1 MESLNHGTL
10 MTTRAWFPTLIYD
23 APLLSSGGVAF
34 AAELLADCRR
44 VRDYDDEGRRWCR
57 KNYPDGFTSYAS
69 MDQLQK
75 GFSTFME
82 FEKRVTRHVRS
93 FARRLEMDL
102 GKASLRMTTC
112 WVNVM
117 PRHAVHTLHLHPL
130 SVISG
135 TYYAKTPRGCSNLR
149 FEDPRL
155 DRFMAA
161 PPRRAGCRPENRQ
174 QVTYPV
180 EAGRVILFESWLRH
194 EVSSNTTSSERVSV
208 SFNYEWA

>member
-1 MESLNHGTL
+1 MSI
-10 MTTRAWFPTLIYD
+10 RAWFPTLIYD
-23 APLLSSGGVAF
+23 APLMASGGGAF
-34 AAELLADCRR
+34 AAELLEECRR
-44 VRDYDDEGRRWCR
+44 VRAFDAEGRRWCR

-69 MDQLQK
+69 LNQLHK
-75 GFSTFME
+75 SFSTFGE
-82 FEKRVTRHVRS
+82 LEKRITRHVRS
-93 FARRLEMDL
+93 FARKLDLDL
-102 GKASLRMTTC
+102 GRGSLRMTTC

-117 PRHAVHTLHLHPL
+117 PRHAFHSLHLHPL

-135 TYYAKTPRGCSNLR
+135 TYYVKTPRGCSQLR

-161 PPRRAGCRPENRQ
+161 PPRRKNCRPGNRSH
-174 QVTYPV
+174 VSYPV

-194 EVSSNTTSSERVSV
+194 EVASNPTSSERVSV

>member
-1 MESLNHGTL
+1 
-10 MTTRAWFPTLIYD
+10 MTIRAWFPTLIYD
-23 APLLSSGGVAF
+23 APLLPGDGAAF
-34 AAELLADCRR
+34 AAELLAECRR
-44 VRDYDDEGRRWCR
+44 VRAHDVEGRRWCR

-69 MDQLQK
+69 MNRLQK

-82 FEKRVTRHVRS
+82 LEKRVTRHVRS

-102 GKASLRMTTC
+102 GAASLRMTTC

-117 PRHAVHTLHLHPL
+117 PRHAVHSLHLHPL

-135 TYYAKTPRGCSNLR
+135 TYYVKTPRGCSRLR

-161 PPRRAGCRPENRQ
+161 PPRREGCRPGNRHH
-174 QVTYPV
+174 VTYPV
-180 EAGRVILFESWLRH
+180 EAGRIILFESWLRH
-194 EVSSNTTSSERVSV
+194 DVSSNTTSSERVSV